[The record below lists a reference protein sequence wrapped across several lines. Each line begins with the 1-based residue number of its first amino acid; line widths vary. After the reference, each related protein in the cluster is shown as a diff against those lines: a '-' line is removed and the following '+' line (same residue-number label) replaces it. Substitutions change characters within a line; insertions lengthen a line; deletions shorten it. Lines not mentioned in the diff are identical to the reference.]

1 MTRIAS
7 RQPSSSLDRFASFWA
22 IGCAIHCLALP
33 LVLFAVP
40 SLYLA
45 LYSFASPHREL
56 AMALLRLISLEP
68 WFIATGAF
76 ISTLA
81 MVRAWR
87 RHRRAGPPA
96 LAAAGIATLFAAWY
110 FAAWADGWMHTVGV
124 LMGGALLVTAH
135 TWNVKC
141 VRSVRRDVL

>member
-1 MTRIAS
+1 MTSIAP

-68 WFIATGAF
+68 WFIATGAC
-76 ISTLA
+76 ISTFA
-81 MVRAWR
+81 MGRAWL
-87 RHRRAGPPA
+87 RHRRPGPPA
-96 LAAAGIATLFAAWY
+96 LAAIGIATLFAAWY
-110 FAAWADGWMHTVGV
+110 FAAWADGWMHTGGV
-124 LMGGALLVTAH
+124 VLGGSLLVAAH
-135 TWNVKC
+135 TWNVTC
-141 VRSVRRDVL
+141 VRSAGRRAL